1 MKLHVLGS
9 SSRGNCYLLRSE
21 TTGEVLAVEAGVRFN
36 RVKEALGFDIHSIVG
51 CIVTHEHGDH
61 AKYVD
66 DFLRA
71 RIPIHMSSGTM
82 HKVIDMNATGPIP
95 LLIEAGAQVKIG
107 GFKVMAFDVQHDAA
121 EPLGYLIHHPECGT
135 VLFATDTYFLK
146 YKFAGL
152 SNVMIECNY
161 RLDILEHNIASGT
174 VSPVVRNR
182 IIKSHMSYGTCVE
195 TLQANDLSRV
205 NNILLIHLSG
215 DNSNAGEF
223 VRGIHAATGKN
234 VMAARKGMTI
244 DFNKTPY

>member
-51 CIVTHEHGDH
+51 CIVTHC
-61 AKYVD
+61 
-66 DFLRA
+66 
-71 RIPIHMSSGTM
+71 IPVYMSSGTM

-234 VMAARKGMTI
+234 VMAARKGMII